1 MSARRRDESR
11 PNTTHP
17 AAQPAASTDYRWPR
31 LIFTPSNHDN
41 RLLGL
46 LPPPVLARLKAHLEP
61 VHLERKE
68 ILFRAHEPLRAAYFP
83 NRAVVSLVSQ
93 LESGEALE
101 VGMVGRDGLAGTA
114 VLPGITT
121 MPCDGVVQV
130 PGLAQRM
137 SADVLRR
144 ELLEN
149 ESLYSVVGRFAQTL
163 FVRSMQ
169 MSVCNMFHPVEQ
181 RCIRWLL
188 TVSDLTGQNGIPLTH
203 DLLAT
208 MLGVHRPTVTL
219 VVRSLNRAG
228 LVDEER
234 GRITIRDRERLE
246 AACCECYRVMRDEQ
260 RRLLG
265 Y

>member
-1 MSARRRDESR
+1 
-11 PNTTHP
+11 
-17 AAQPAASTDYRWPR
+17 
-31 LIFTPSNHDN
+31 
-41 RLLGL
+41 
-46 LPPPVLARLKAHLEP
+46 LKARLEP
-61 VHLERKE
+61 VHVGRNE
-68 ILFRAHEPLRAAYFP
+68 ILFRAHEPLRVAYFP
-83 NRAVVSLVSQ
+83 NSAVVSLVSH
-93 LESGEALE
+93 LESGQTLE

-114 VLPGITT
+114 VFPGITT
-121 MPCDGVVQV
+121 MCCDGVVQV
-130 PGLAQRM
+130 PGLAQRV

-149 ESLYSVVGRFAQTL
+149 GALYSVVERFAQTL
-163 FVRSMQ
+163 LVRSMQ

-181 RCIRWLL
+181 RCIRRLL
-188 TVSDLTGQNGIPLTH
+188 TVSDLIGQNGIPLTH
-203 DLLAT
+203 DMIAT

-219 VVRSLNRAG
+219 VIRSLNRIG

-246 AACCECYRVMRDEQ
+246 HACCECYRAMRDEQ